1 MRHERAIVL
10 AVLVGAVAVS
20 GCSRLTFVKA
30 DPDRRDYERTARDV
44 DVRESR
50 DAKQRAAARNH
61 VAMAQSQLQRGD
73 LDAAEAEVR
82 LALKQQPDSADAY
95 TLLAVATEQR
105 GRSAEAGAHYLR
117 AAELA
122 PANGS
127 VLNNYGAWL
136 CRNGRAPESLG
147 WFDRALAAPGYQ
159 SPGSA
164 LANAGACAEQGG
176 QPARVEQYLRAAI
189 GYDPQNAVALGA
201 LARHEYR
208 AGRYMDARAFSQRR
222 LSAAPADASALVLAS
237 QIEEKIGDT
246 AAAARYVRRLREE
259 FPGGVPGNP
268 GGSRQQ

>member
-10 AVLVGAVAVS
+10 AVLVVVAAS
-20 GCSRLTFVKA
+20 GCSRLTFVKV
-30 DPDRRDYERTARDV
+30 DPDRRDYEHTGRDV
-44 DVRESR
+44 DVRESPQ
-50 DAKQRAAARNH
+50 AKQRTAARNR
-61 VAMAQSQLQRGD
+61 VAMAQSLLQRGD

-95 TLLAVATEQR
+95 TLLAVITERR
-105 GRSAEAGAHYLR
+105 GRATEAGAHYQR

-136 CRNGRAPESLG
+136 CGNGRAAESLA

-176 QPARVEQYLRAAI
+176 QPGRVEPYLRAAI
-189 GYDPQNAVALGA
+189 GYDPENAVALGA

-268 GGSRQQ
+268 GGRQQ